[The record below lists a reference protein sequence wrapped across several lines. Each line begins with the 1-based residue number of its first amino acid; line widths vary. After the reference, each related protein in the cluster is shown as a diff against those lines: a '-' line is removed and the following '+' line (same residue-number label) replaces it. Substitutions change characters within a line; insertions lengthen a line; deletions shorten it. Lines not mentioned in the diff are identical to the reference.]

1 MKSKFLSFILF
12 IILIILV
19 VCIAIF
25 GMAIYKEIVE
35 DSEPSVYKINDIAI
49 EEPTEIKNKEED
61 KSTYSI
67 SEKIQSV
74 IKNTNVTTNVPTYN
88 EPAGSNFFYN
98 QLNDRQKIIYNGLNG
113 NKQNLKQGDYVI
125 KYGNTFSDLLQTENG
140 SDVLGDDY
148 QAAVEAFLHDNP
160 ELFYLDVNKMY
171 LNIETTTKFFKTTY
185 NVYVSP
191 VQGSNYLNN
200 EFKSQAEIE
209 NAITAIER
217 VRDSIKAKL
226 NGTDYQNILFVHDYL
241 INNIDYDSNYQ
252 AIGSYSIYGALI
264 EKKCVCEGYAKS
276 FKYILNSAGYE
287 CELLQGTAT
296 NSSGQTESHAWNA
309 VKLDGVWYEVDPT
322 WDDPIVI
329 RKQWKSYK

>member
-19 VCIAIF
+19 VCITIF
-25 GMAIYKEIVE
+25 GIAIYKELV
-35 DSEPSVYKINDIAI
+35 DDTEPSVYKINNIAI
-49 EEPTEIKNKEED
+49 EEPTEIKNKEEEQ
-61 KSTYSI
+61 SAQNI

-74 IKNTNVTTNVPTYN
+74 IKNTDVTKNASIYS
-88 EPAGSNFFYN
+88 EPAGSKFFYN
-98 QLNDRQKIIYNGLNG
+98 QLNDNQKIIYNGLNE
-113 NKQNLKQGDYVI
+113 NKQNLKQGNYVI
-125 KYGNTFSDLLQTENG
+125 KYGNTFSSLLQTENG

-148 QAAVEAFLHDNP
+148 QSAIEAFLHDNP
-160 ELFYLDVNKMY
+160 DLFYLDVNKMY

-185 NVYVSP
+185 SVYVSP
-191 VQGSNYLNN
+191 AQGSNYLNN
-200 EFKSQAEIE
+200 EFTSQAEIE

-217 VRDSIKAKL
+217 VRDSVKSKL

-241 INNIDYDSNYQ
+241 VNNIDYDSNYQ
-252 AIGSYSIYGALI
+252 AVGSYSIYGALI
-264 EKKCVCEGYAKS
+264 EKKCVCEGYAKA

-296 NSSGQTESHAWNA
+296 NSTGQTESHAWNA
-309 VKLDGVWYEVDPT
+309 VKLNEVWYEVDPT

-329 RKQWKSYK
+329 RKQRKSYK